1 MVKYVSKI
9 LYNVF
14 TMEEKNMNSTKSMTQ
29 IIVELR
35 EENQQLKK
43 EKAELLQ
50 KIRRLEDEVNTWKTI
65 ATK

>member
-1 MVKYVSKI
+1 MNNVESMV
-9 LYNVF
+9 
-14 TMEEKNMNSTKSMTQ
+14 Q
-29 IIVELR
+29 IIVKLK

>member
-1 MVKYVSKI
+1 MNNVESMV
-9 LYNVF
+9 
-14 TMEEKNMNSTKSMTQ
+14 Q
-29 IIVELR
+29 IIVKLK

-50 KIRRLEDEVNTWKTI
+50 KIRKLEDEVNTWKAI

>member
-1 MVKYVSKI
+1 
-9 LYNVF
+9 
-14 TMEEKNMNSTKSMTQ
+14 MNSTKSMTQ
-29 IIVELR
+29 IIAELR

-50 KIRRLEDEVNTWKTI
+50 KIRQLENEVNTWKAI

>member
-35 EENQQLKK
+35 EENQQLKNRK
-43 EKAELLQ
+43 RKQEM
-50 KIRRLEDEVNTWKTI
+50 
-65 ATK
+65 

>member
-1 MVKYVSKI
+1 MNNVESMV
-9 LYNVF
+9 
-14 TMEEKNMNSTKSMTQ
+14 Q
-29 IIVELR
+29 IIVKLK

-50 KIRRLEDEVNTWKTI
+50 KIRKLEDEVNTWKTI

>member
-1 MVKYVSKI
+1 
-9 LYNVF
+9 
-14 TMEEKNMNSTKSMTQ
+14 MNSTKSMTQ

-50 KIRRLEDEVNTWKTI
+50 KIRQLENEVNTWKAI

>member
-1 MVKYVSKI
+1 
-9 LYNVF
+9 
-14 TMEEKNMNSTKSMTQ
+14 MNSTKSMTQ

-43 EKAELLQ
+43 EKAGLLQ

>member
-1 MVKYVSKI
+1 MN
-9 LYNVF
+9 NV
-14 TMEEKNMNSTKSMTQ
+14 ESMAQ
-29 IIVELR
+29 IIVKLK

-50 KIRRLEDEVNTWKTI
+50 KIRQLEYEVNTWKTI

>member
-1 MVKYVSKI
+1 
-9 LYNVF
+9 
-14 TMEEKNMNSTKSMTQ
+14 MNSTESMTRM
-29 IIVELR
+29 IVELQ

-50 KIRRLEDEVNTWKTI
+50 KIRQLENEVNTWKAI

>member
-1 MVKYVSKI
+1 MNNVESMV
-9 LYNVF
+9 
-14 TMEEKNMNSTKSMTQ
+14 Q
-29 IIVELR
+29 IIVKLK

-50 KIRRLEDEVNTWKTI
+50 KIRNLEDEVNTWKTI

>member
-1 MVKYVSKI
+1 
-9 LYNVF
+9 
-14 TMEEKNMNSTKSMTQ
+14 MNSTKSMTQ

>member
-1 MVKYVSKI
+1 MS
-9 LYNVF
+9 L
-14 TMEEKNMNSTKSMTQ
+14 TLRRKNMNNVESMAQ
-29 IIVELR
+29 IIVKLK

-50 KIRRLEDEVNTWKTI
+50 KIRQLEYEVNTWKTI